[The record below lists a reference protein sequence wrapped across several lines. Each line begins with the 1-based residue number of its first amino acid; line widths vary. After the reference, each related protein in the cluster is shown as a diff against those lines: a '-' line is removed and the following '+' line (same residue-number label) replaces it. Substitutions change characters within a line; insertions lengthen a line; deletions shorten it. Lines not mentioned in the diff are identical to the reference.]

1 MGTIIRK
8 SNFFLILICVGL
20 LSCESNHTVYQSYK
34 TLDSGTWNADH
45 AVVFDFPVTDTIS
58 KNNLFINLRNNNSY
72 GYSNLYLI
80 TNLNFPDG
88 RKIVDTL
95 QYRMTD
101 SEGNFLGSGFS
112 EIKEN
117 KLFYKEEKVF
127 PVSGTYR
134 FSVRQAM
141 RKNGAVDQ
149 IKELKGITD
158 VGFKIEKIE

>member
-8 SNFFLILICVGL
+8 SSFFLILICVGL
-20 LSCESNHTVYQSYK
+20 MSCESNKTVYQTYK
-34 TLDSGTWNADH
+34 TLENGAWGADD
-45 AVVFDFPVTDTIS
+45 AVTFDFQINDTIS
-58 KNNLFINLRNNNSY
+58 KNNLYINLRNNNSY

-80 TNLNFPDG
+80 TDLDFPDG

-101 SEGNFLGSGFS
+101 NEGNFLGSGFS

-127 PVSGTYR
+127 PVSGAYR